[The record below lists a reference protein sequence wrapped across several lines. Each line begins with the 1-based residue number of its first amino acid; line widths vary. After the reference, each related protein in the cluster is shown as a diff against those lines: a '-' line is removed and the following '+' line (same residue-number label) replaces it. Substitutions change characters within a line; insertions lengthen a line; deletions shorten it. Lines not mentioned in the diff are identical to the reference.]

1 MFDGLALRYDLLNDI
16 LSIGLDRWW
25 RRAAASALHVTAGE
39 RLLDL
44 GCGTGRLGMLL
55 APGHPVI
62 GLDVSRAMLKEARR
76 RSAGRLRLIQGSAF
90 QLPFR
95 DASFGGAASAFVLR
109 NMNDLHKAFAELA
122 RVVAPGGGLALV
134 DITQPSNALVRI
146 LFHTYFQAAAPAV
159 GALVGRRSEYT
170 YLVRSL
176 THLPPPAE
184 MCEMLRLAGFVDCAA
199 RPLTGGVVTLFT
211 AIRGRAVACRGL
223 PRGCPIDP

>member
-1 MFDGLALRYDLLNDI
+1 MFDGLALRYDLVNDI

-44 GCGTGRLGMLL
+44 GCGTGRLGMVL
-55 APGHPVI
+55 ASGHPVI
-62 GLDVSRAMLKEARR
+62 GLDVSRAMLQEARR
-76 RSAGRLRLIQGSAF
+76 RSAGRVRLIQGSAF

-109 NMNDLHKAFAELA
+109 NMDDLHKAFAELA

-134 DITQPSNALVRI
+134 DITEPSNPLVRR
-146 LFHTYFQAAAPAV
+146 LFHTYFHAAAPAV
-159 GALVGRRSEYT
+159 GALVGKRSEYS

-176 THLPPPAE
+176 THLPPPEE

-199 RPLTGGVVTLFT
+199 RPLTGGMVTLFT
-211 AIRGRAVACRGL
+211 AIRGGPEGGPAHG
-223 PRGCPIDP
+223 